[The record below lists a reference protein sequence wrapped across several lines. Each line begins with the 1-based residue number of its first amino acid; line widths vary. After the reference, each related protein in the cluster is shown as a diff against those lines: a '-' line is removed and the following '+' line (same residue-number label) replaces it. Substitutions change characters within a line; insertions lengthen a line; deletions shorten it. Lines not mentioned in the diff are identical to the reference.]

1 MARVF
6 VSAPLPAGMAEKLSG
21 VEHEVVVAPGGEG
34 IYGETFASG
43 AATFDALV
51 TMLTDRVDAALL
63 ARSPNVR
70 VVANV
75 AVGIDNIDL
84 DAARARG
91 VVVTNTPGVLS
102 EATADLAFG
111 MLLAAARRIVE
122 GDRMIRAGD
131 FVGWAPTLL
140 VGKQVHGASLGIIG
154 MGRIGQAMARR
165 ARGFGMLV
173 AYAQPRRL
181 PEPMERALGATW
193 VGLDEL
199 FAGSDFVSLHCP
211 LTPETRGLVN
221 RARLASMRKGS
232 ILVNTARGA
241 CVDEAALIAA
251 LERGPL
257 AAAALDVFEDEPVV
271 PPGLIA
277 LPNVVLTPHI
287 ASADAPTR
295 RAMAEMA
302 VDNVLAVLGGSE
314 APNRVAG
321 TNRPS

>member
-6 VSAPLPAGMAEKLSG
+6 LSAPLPTGMVEKLAAA
-21 VEHEVVVAPGGEG
+21 EHEVVVGAAGEG
-34 IYGETFASG
+34 VYGEAFESG

-51 TMLTDRVDAALL
+51 TMLTDRIDAALL
-63 ARSPNVR
+63 ARVPNVR

-75 AVGIDNIDL
+75 AVGIDNVDL

-91 VVVTNTPGVLS
+91 IAVTNTPGVLT

-111 MLLAAARRIVE
+111 MLLAASRRIVE

-140 VGKQVHGASLGIIG
+140 VGKRVHGASLGIIG

-173 AYAQPRRL
+173 AYTQTRRL
-181 PEPMERALGATW
+181 PEPVERALGATW
-193 VGLDEL
+193 LGIDEL
-199 FAGSDFVSLHCP
+199 FASSDFVSLHCP
-211 LTPETRGLVN
+211 LTPETREIVS

-241 CVDEAALIAA
+241 CVDEAALVEA

-257 AAAALDVFEDEPVV
+257 AAAALDVFEGEPVV

-287 ASADAPTR
+287 GSADAPTR

-302 VDNVLAVLGGSE
+302 VANVLAVLGGSE
-314 APNRVAG
+314 APNRVG
-321 TNRPS
+321 